1 MEIYFIRHGQTIW
14 NKEKR
19 FQGLK
24 DSPLTDLGIEQAKKL
39 GQKLKNIKFDKFY
52 STHLKRALDTANYIK
67 GDRKQEIEIFDDF
80 IEISMGDMEGVQQDD
95 FRKLY
100 PLQLEAFYHNQ
111 MDYDPSPYGG
121 ESFLDIRKRIEKG
134 LKKFIELNKNYERVL
149 MVSHGATLKVLFHY
163 LKGKDMSE
171 LLNEEIP
178 KNTSYTVVRYE
189 NGKFEIIDFSNTS
202 HLSE

>member
-67 GDRKQEIEIFDDF
+67 GDRNQKIEIFDDF

-111 MDYDPSPYGG
+111 MDYDPRPYGG
-121 ESFLDIRKRIEKG
+121 ESFLDIRKRVEKG

-189 NGKFEIIDFSNTS
+189 NDKFEIIDFSNTS